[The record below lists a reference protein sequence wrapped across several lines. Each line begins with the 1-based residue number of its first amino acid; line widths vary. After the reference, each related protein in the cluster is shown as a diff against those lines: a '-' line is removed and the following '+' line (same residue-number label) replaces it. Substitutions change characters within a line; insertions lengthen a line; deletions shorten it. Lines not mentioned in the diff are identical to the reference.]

1 MEMDTMLLNNNLKML
16 QAVLPNVKIE
26 HKETEFIIEGFI
38 FITHKKMEAR
48 TISSHKA
55 LLDKYDVTIDTG
67 DDVYDIVRNRYF
79 RQAVIE
85 VAKFHAG
92 YKAKQIL
99 DKINT
104 EKFAQEQQKV

>member
-1 MEMDTMLLNNNLKML
+1 MEMDTTLLNNNLQML

-26 HKETEFIIEGFI
+26 HKENEFIIEGFI

-48 TISSHKA
+48 TLSSHKV

-79 RQAVIE
+79 RQAVLE
-85 VAKFHAG
+85 VVKFHAG
-92 YKAKQIL
+92 YKAKKIL
-99 DKINT
+99 DQINT
-104 EKFAQEQQKV
+104 EKVAQEQQKV